1 MGMRILVAILLLG
14 PVAWVAAESGK
25 VRHEIDA
32 VTGIESWVLT
42 AEEFSLELVQ
52 RLPDQTRAFFQ
63 GRGFDTVA
71 ANEIALGCVFQTVI
85 KNAATEPVA
94 PVVAF
99 DLSEWHVDAGQG
111 PRPLKLEHDWQ
122 KEWERRG
129 VDQAARIAFR
139 WALYPTRQE
148 FHPGDYNWG
157 MTTYGVPPGGAFD
170 LHVVWH
176 RGDERRQ
183 HTIRGVRC
191 GRDEQAVLKN
201 E

>member
-1 MGMRILVAILLLG
+1 MLVAILLLG
-14 PVAWVAAESGK
+14 PVAGNATESDK
-25 VRHEIDA
+25 VRHEADA
-32 VTGIESWVLT
+32 VTGIESWVLK

-71 ANEIALGCVFQTVI
+71 ANEIALSCVFQTVI
-85 KNAATEPVA
+85 KNAATESAA
-94 PVVAF
+94 PVIAL
-99 DLSEWHVDAGQG
+99 DLTEWRVDTGQG
-111 PRPLKLEHDWQ
+111 QRPLRLEQDWQ
-122 KEWERRG
+122 KDWERRG

-157 MTTYGVPPGGAFD
+157 MTTYGVPPGSKFD

-176 RGDERRQ
+176 RGNETRR
-183 HTIRGVRC
+183 HTIKGVHC
-191 GRDEQAVLKN
+191 APDGQTVMSNK
-201 E
+201 

>member
-1 MGMRILVAILLLG
+1 MKIRTLAMALLLG
-14 PVAWVAAESGK
+14 PVVGVAAESDK
-25 VRHEIDA
+25 VRHEVNA
-32 VTGIESWVLT
+32 ATGIESWVLK

-85 KNAATEPVA
+85 KNDATESAA
-94 PVVAF
+94 PVVAL
-99 DLSEWHVDAGQG
+99 DLTDWRIDAGQG
-111 PRPLKLEHDWQ
+111 QRPLKLEQDWQ
-122 KEWERRG
+122 KDWERRG
-129 VDQAARIAFR
+129 VNQAARIAFH

-157 MTTYGVPPGGAFD
+157 MTTYGMPPGSTFD

-176 RGDERRQ
+176 RGDEPRQ
-183 HTIRGVRC
+183 HTIKGVRC
-191 GRDEQAVLKN
+191 ARDGQR
-201 E
+201 